1 LDGFASGVLRAGGDS
16 DKKPARQSPTAAANS
31 SRSTGRKSGIGL
43 SSPPTPNWPRDYRV
57 CGRKPWRRKADAS
70 SQLTYRDL
78 MRRCAYCGDR
88 IGFWSRVCSDC
99 KKLMTRVEELRG
111 KVGYGEFLDGLERTG
126 VAKEKIVVFLKADPD
141 GNGSVQDQ
149 VTAEMAMELMK
160 VMGISGQ
167 QTPQEVKR
175 IRDSVT
181 KDSK

>member
-1 LDGFASGVLRAGGDS
+1 
-16 DKKPARQSPTAAANS
+16 
-31 SRSTGRKSGIGL
+31 
-43 SSPPTPNWPRDYRV
+43 
-57 CGRKPWRRKADAS
+57 
-70 SQLTYRDL
+70 
-78 MRRCAYCGDR
+78 
-88 IGFWSRVCSDC
+88 
-99 KKLMTRVEELRG
+99 MTRVEELRG
-111 KVGYGEFLDGLERTG
+111 KVGYGEFLDRLERTG

-149 VTAEMAMELMK
+149 VTAEMTMELMK